1 MIAAIITTKI
11 LNSDHWIVIINNNI
25 YKIPGFK
32 KKKSSVLSNLK
43 VTPSAVQLVKMS
55 VEESR
60 MKKRIP

>member
-32 KKKSSVLSNLK
+32 KKEKFCVIK
-43 VTPSAVQLVKMS
+43 P
-55 VEESR
+55 
-60 MKKRIP
+60 